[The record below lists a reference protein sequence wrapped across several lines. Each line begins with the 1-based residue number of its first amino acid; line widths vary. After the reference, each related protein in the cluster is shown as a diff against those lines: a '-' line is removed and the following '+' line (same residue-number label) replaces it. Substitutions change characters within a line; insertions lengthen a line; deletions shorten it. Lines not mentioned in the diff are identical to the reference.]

1 MNDNIILTS
10 KRNNNCGA
18 LNAAYAAQRARS
30 ISAKAESRHKSEA
43 SQSAPR
49 SVSYTHLRAHET

>member
-18 LNAAYAAQRARS
+18 LNAAYAAQRALS
-30 ISAKAESRHKSEA
+30 ISAKAESQHKSEA
-43 SQSAPR
+43 SQSVPR
-49 SVSYTHLRAHET
+49 SAVDGKIM

>member
-18 LNAAYAAQRARS
+18 LNAAYASQLARS
-30 ISAKAESRHKSEA
+30 ISAKAEPQQKIKA

-49 SVSYTHLRAHET
+49 SAVDGKIM

>member
-1 MNDNIILTS
+1 MNNNIILTS

-18 LNAAYAAQRARS
+18 LNADYAAQRERS
-30 ISAKAESRHKSEA
+30 ISAKAESQHKSEA

-49 SVSYTHLRAHET
+49 SDVDGKIM